1 MLEEKVKLMEEVEAP
16 QKRKLDYQ
24 SMTLSELKV
33 ITKERGIEGYSNLKK
48 AELIEKLG

>member
-1 MLEEKVKLMEEVEAP
+1 MEEVDDP

-24 SMTLSELKV
+24 TMTLSELKV
-33 ITKERGIEGYSNLKK
+33 IAKERGIEGYSNLKK